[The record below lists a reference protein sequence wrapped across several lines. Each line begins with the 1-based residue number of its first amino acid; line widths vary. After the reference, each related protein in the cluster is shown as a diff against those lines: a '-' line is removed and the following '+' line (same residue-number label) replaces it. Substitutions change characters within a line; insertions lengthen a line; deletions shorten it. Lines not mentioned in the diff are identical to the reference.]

1 MCVCMYTQKIN
12 RAWLG
17 DTFFTTRD
25 YQDQFISDNS
35 CISVEYGDEDA
46 EGEISLTYG
55 IIQRMYNFVLGRGLP
70 AKVVIFADWYDAEA
84 VDTDGLLQIRYNPN
98 FQSEDCTFLSMCEP
112 VTFAIWPK
120 DPFVFDFESKAAYRN
135 KDTVFKVIPRSMHDC
150 VGLNL

>member
-1 MCVCMYTQKIN
+1 MYTQKIN

-135 KDTVFKVIPRSMHDC
+135 KDTVFKVIPRSMHD
-150 VGLNL
+150 